1 MDLYKTAK
9 EMALMAALRAAI
21 ALLSFIGSQLALSDA
36 ERRAV
41 LDRLE
46 AALLGHASSGA
57 RP

>member
-21 ALLSFIGSQLALSDA
+21 ALITFIGAQLSLSDA

-41 LDRLE
+41 LDRLQ
-46 AALLGHASSGA
+46 AALLGHAPSGA